1 MSTLCI
7 SFLAGEVFY
16 VFCSNI
22 WYYMLTVSMLYACRK
37 VEKSMN
43 VLATKLSKPQLNY
56 VDRLEIALGMF
67 PYMVLHT
74 LSVYKI

>member
-1 MSTLCI
+1 
-7 SFLAGEVFY
+7 
-16 VFCSNI
+16 
-22 WYYMLTVSMLYACRK
+22 MLTVSMLYACRK